1 MMKNNF
7 PFLHVAFL
15 VVYLPLSSI
24 IYRFLAMAIRGT
36 INRSLR
42 ESLFAAYVKIPCKRT
57 TEAFDECKAGRK
69 ERSERASTRGAKP
82 SDNYLEEMVPNIA
95 TKSFVGV

>member
-1 MMKNNF
+1 MTKNNF
-7 PFLHVAFL
+7 PSLHVAFL
-15 VVYLPLSSI
+15 VVYLPSSSI
-24 IYRFLAMAIRGT
+24 IYRFLAMAIRGK

-57 TEAFDECKAGRK
+57 TEAFDECKAGR
-69 ERSERASTRGAKP
+69 ERSERASTCGAKP

-95 TKSFVGV
+95 PKSFVGV